1 MFNFNIM
8 KKILLICTLAIFVLP
23 FTSEAKKLKAYLS
36 YYTFNTPEQEPYLE
50 THISI
55 NGNSVKFSK
64 NKKNLYQGSVGIT
77 MLIKQ
82 GDNIISAERYN
93 ILSPELTD
101 TLTVNSNF
109 IDQKRYKLKNG
120 KYSFEL
126 TIVDNGDE
134 KNAEVVKQDF
144 EINYENNKIAI
155 SDILLLESYKKASN
169 NQQFNRNGFEMMPF
183 VNNFLPTNVSKL
195 IFYAEVYN
203 TQIAKPNEYLLLS
216 YYIQNA
222 SGSNKLS
229 NYTQNKKVLAKD
241 VIVQLNEFDISLLP
255 SGSYYI
261 IIEVRDRNNTII
273 ASKSNFFQRS
283 NKSLSGDI
291 SSISGIA
298 FDNSFAA
305 KYSKEEMIENIKC
318 LAPIS
323 IQQELDYAK
332 TLLANNDETLM
343 RQYLIYFWE
352 KRNPGESAI
361 KWAEYEEQV
370 KIVNAK
376 FSSPFTKGYATD
388 RGIVFLKYGAPNNIR
403 FNDMDNQAYPYEIW
417 QYFKIKT
424 FSNRKFVFFSPD
436 NIRNEMVLLHSNLTG
451 ERNDPQ
457 WKYKIMA
464 RTMKYDDDNTDSDY
478 YGKRLDQDFNE

>member
-1 MFNFNIM
+1 M

-23 FTSEAKKLKAYLS
+23 ITSEAKKLKAYLS

-50 THISI
+50 THISV
-55 NGNSVKFSK
+55 NGNSVEYTK
-64 NKKNLYQGSVGIT
+64 NKKNLFQGSIGIT
-77 MLIKQ
+77 IIIKQ
-82 GDNIISAERYN
+82 DELIISAEKFN
-93 ILSPELTD
+93 LLSPELTD
-101 TLTVNSNF
+101 TTNIASNF
-109 IDQKRYKLKNG
+109 IDQKRYKLPNG
-120 KYSFEL
+120 KYNFEL
-126 TIVDNGDE
+126 TIVDNGNE
-134 KNAEVVKQDF
+134 KNKEVVKQDF
-144 EINYENNKIAI
+144 EINYEKNKISI
-155 SDILLLESYKKASN
+155 SDIILLESYAKASAN
-169 NQQFNRNGFEMMPF
+169 KQFNRNGLEMIPF

-195 IFYAEVYN
+195 IFYSEIYN
-203 TQIAKPNEYLLLS
+203 TQLLTANETYLLS
-216 YYIQNA
+216 YYLQNA
-222 SGSNKLS
+222 NGSNKLS

-241 VIVQLNEFDISLLP
+241 VIVLLNEFDISLLP
-255 SGSYYI
+255 SGSYYVVV
-261 IIEVRDRNNTII
+261 ELRNRNNEII

-283 NKSLSGDI
+283 NKALSGDI

-305 KYSKEEMIENIKC
+305 KYNKEEMIENIKC

-323 IQQELDYAK
+323 IQQELDYTK
-332 TLLANNDETLM
+332 TLLANDDETLM

-352 KRNPGESAI
+352 KRHPGESAI

-376 FSSPFTKGYATD
+376 FSSPFTKGYASD
-388 RGIVFLKYGAPNNIR
+388 RGYIFLKYGAPNNIR

-436 NIRNEMVLLHSNLTG
+436 NIRNEMVLLHSNLVG

-464 RTMKYDDDNTDSDY
+464 RTMKYDDDNTDADY
-478 YGKRLDQDFNE
+478 YGKRLDLDYNE

>member
-1 MFNFNIM
+1 M

-23 FTSEAKKLKAYLS
+23 ITSEAKKLKAYLS

-50 THISI
+50 THISV
-55 NGNSVKFSK
+55 NGNSVEYTK
-64 NKKNLYQGSVGIT
+64 NKKNLFQGSIGIT
-77 MLIKQ
+77 LIIKQ
-82 GDNIISAERYN
+82 DERIISAEKFN
-93 ILSPELTD
+93 LLSPELTD
-101 TLTVNSNF
+101 TTNIGSNF
-109 IDQKRYKLKNG
+109 IDQKRYKLLNG
-120 KYSFEL
+120 KYNFEL
-126 TIVDNGDE
+126 TIVDNGND
-134 KNAEVVKQDF
+134 KNKEVVKQDF
-144 EINYENNKIAI
+144 EINYEKNKISI
-155 SDILLLESYKKASN
+155 SDIILLESYAKASAN
-169 NQQFNRNGFEMMPF
+169 KQFNRNGLEMVPF
-183 VNNFLPTNVSKL
+183 VNNFLPTNVGKL
-195 IFYAEVYN
+195 IFYSEIYN
-203 TQIAKPNEYLLLS
+203 TQLVTANETYLLS
-216 YYIQNA
+216 YYLQNA
-222 SGSNKLS
+222 NGSNKLS

-241 VIVQLNEFDISLLP
+241 VIVLLNEFDISLLP
-255 SGSYYI
+255 SGSYYVVV
-261 IIEVRDRNNTII
+261 ELRNRNNEII

-283 NKSLSGDI
+283 NKALSGDI

-305 KYSKEEMIENIKC
+305 KYNKEEMIENIKC

-323 IQQELDYAK
+323 IQQELDYTK
-332 TLLANNDETLM
+332 TLLANDDETLM

-352 KRNPGESAI
+352 KRHPGESAI

-376 FSSPFTKGYATD
+376 FSSPFTKGYASD
-388 RGIVFLKYGAPNNIR
+388 RGFIFLKYGAPNNIR

-436 NIRNEMVLLHSNLTG
+436 NIRNEMVLLHSNLVG

-464 RTMKYDDDNTDSDY
+464 RTMKYDDDNTDADY
-478 YGKRLDQDFNE
+478 YGKRLDLDYNE